1 MFLTSSRSKILST
14 VGLFIFSL
22 TLEPGGEGTET
33 QLTGTGNQLIPY
45 LGTNLLELLFD
56 LLV

>member
-1 MFLTSSRSKILST
+1 MFKLRRVQKVLRT

-22 TLEPGGEGTET
+22 TLEPSGEGTGT